1 MLVGRGGEKSLMFS
15 LVFGMLCKE
24 PGSTEIWFCS
34 PVSGVGLL
42 FVLPSA
48 KSEAKFL
55 PHHYPVPGGLHC

>member
-1 MLVGRGGEKSLMFS
+1 MFS
-15 LVFGMLCKE
+15 LVFGLLCKE